1 MVDFISFFTLTMSGI
16 ALGLT
21 VAVLFFLRIAFKLA
35 YSLKNQ
41 VESELARAKDHVKQS
56 AEINQTLVAKIE
68 LLEDAQ
74 RGFDFFKAQ
83 QPKK

>member
-1 MVDFISFFTLTMSGI
+1 MVEIISFFSLTLAAIS
-16 ALGLT
+16 LGLT
-21 VAVLFFLRIAFKLA
+21 IAVLFFLRVAFKLA

-56 AEINQTLVAKIE
+56 SEINQTLVTKIE

-74 RGFDFFKAQ
+74 RAFDFFKAQ

>member
-1 MVDFISFFTLTMSGI
+1 MTEIISFFSLTLAAISI
-16 ALGLT
+16 GLT
-21 VAVLFFLRIAFKLA
+21 IAVLFFLRVAFKLA

-41 VESELARAKDHVKQS
+41 IELELGRAKEHVKQS

>member
-1 MVDFISFFTLTMSGI
+1 MVDFISFFTLTISGI

-35 YSLKNQ
+35 YSLKTEIESQLSRANQ
-41 VESELARAKDHVKQS
+41 HVAKS

>member
-1 MVDFISFFTLTMSGI
+1 MTEIISFFSLTLAAISI
-16 ALGLT
+16 GLT
-21 VAVLFFLRIAFKLA
+21 IAVLFFLRIAFKLA

-41 VESELARAKDHVKQS
+41 IELELVRAKDHVKQS

>member
-1 MVDFISFFTLTMSGI
+1 MTEIISFFSLALAAI

-21 VAVLFFLRIAFKLA
+21 IAILFFLRIAFKLA
-35 YSLKNQ
+35 HSLKNQ

-74 RGFDFFKAQ
+74 RAFDFFKAQ